1 MNVIHNQEN
10 NKTLWNTNMLLPQQ
24 WESKVWKGMQ
34 ESTAAQ
40 LVLPVL

>member
-10 NKTLWNTNMLLPQQ
+10 NKTLWNTTTLLPQQ
-24 WESKVWKGMQ
+24 WECKVWKGKQ
-34 ESTAAQ
+34 GSTAAQ